1 MNKTTFIVGFTLFA
15 IFFGAGNLIFPPR
28 LGLESGTNFWSAI
41 FGFVLTGVG
50 LPLIGI
56 IVSAFY
62 EGGYKNAI
70 NRIHPWFS
78 VVFLIAIYLSIGPF
92 FAIPRTATTS
102 YELVVLPFIHS
113 PGQMSLFIFSVI
125 YFLLSLWLALN
136 PSKMVERIGAVLT
149 PMLLIAILALVT
161 KATFLLMEQESAVQI
176 SSVSNDKSAFFY
188 GFVQGYLTM
197 DTLASLA
204 YSVIILAAIQA
215 KGIRHKTE
223 LIRQTVMASIIA
235 GVALMLIYI
244 SLAWIGNKMIL
255 DPTLLAESKQDIGT
269 YILNTITTQAF
280 GNLGQILLGLI
291 VTLACLT
298 TTVGLIVSVSEYFNE
313 IYHKI
318 SYKTYVVIFTFIG
331 LCIANQGLN
340 YIITKSIPILL
351 VLYPISMT
359 IILLLC
365 INLFM
370 TIPIIAQRISIGL
383 VSLISIASVSGMS
396 FIEKLPLKEYSL
408 EWLIFAVAGTIIG
421 YILHLFKPATGK

>member
-28 LGLESGTNFWSAI
+28 LGLESGTDFWLSI

-78 VVFLIAIYLSIGPF
+78 VVFLMAIYLSIGPF

-102 YELVVLPFIHS
+102 YELAILPFIGS
-113 PGQMSLFIFSVI
+113 SGKISLLIFSVI

-136 PSKMVERIGAVLT
+136 PSKTVERIGTILT
-149 PMLLIAILALVT
+149 PVLLIAILALVI
-161 KATFLLMEQESAVQI
+161 KAGVLLMDQESAVKI
-176 SSVSNDKSAFFY
+176 SAVSNDSSAFFH

-197 DTLASLA
+197 DTLASIA

-223 LIRQTVMASIIA
+223 LIRQTVIASVIA
-235 GVALMLIYI
+235 GAALMFIYI
-244 SLAWIGNKMIL
+244 ALAWIGNKIVI
-255 DPTLLAESKQDIGT
+255 DPTLLTESKQDVGT

-298 TTVGLIVSVSEYFNE
+298 TTIGLIVSVSEYFNE

-318 SYKTYVVIFTFIG
+318 SYKTYVVIFTVIG
-331 LCIANQGLN
+331 LFIANQGLN
-340 YIITKSIPILL
+340 YIITKSVPVLL

-365 INLFM
+365 INLFFK
-370 TIPIIAQRISIGL
+370 IPLIAQRISIGL
-383 VSLISIASVSGMS
+383 VTLISIASVTEMP

-408 EWLIFAVAGTIIG
+408 EWLIFAVIGIIIG
-421 YILHLFKPATGK
+421 YILYLFKPDTDK